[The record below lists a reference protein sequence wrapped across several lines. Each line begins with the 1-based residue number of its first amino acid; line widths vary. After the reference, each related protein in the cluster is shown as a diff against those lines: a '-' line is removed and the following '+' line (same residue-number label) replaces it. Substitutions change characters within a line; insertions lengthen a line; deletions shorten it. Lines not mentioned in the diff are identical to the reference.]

1 MDFLLTIWIFI
12 QVLIG
17 YNLVF
22 PILLYCLTPLL
33 KFNNKIPAE
42 RIVKR
47 YDYAFIVTA
56 YQYTDTLN
64 SVVSSIL
71 RIDYPNFM
79 VYIVADNCDI
89 SGLNFENDRVVLLR
103 PPEVLASN
111 TKSHAFAMNNFIRDH
126 DIVTIIDS
134 DNIVDLHYIEE
145 LNKSFNDGFDAVQG
159 LRAAKNIEGT
169 IASLD
174 AARDI
179 YYHFYDGK
187 LLFEC
192 GSSATLAGSGMAFK
206 SQIYKNFLEEHNVSG
221 AGFDKVLQ
229 AWLVKKGM
237 RIAFNEYAIVLDE
250 KTSKPD
256 QLVKQRS
263 RWINTWF
270 KYSGLGFGILLKG
283 ITRLNRNQIFF
294 GVILLRPP
302 LFIFLIASAFCFLLN
317 VITGN
322 FLMAFIWIVSGLL
335 FVLSFFIALI
345 RAKAN
350 NRIYWALLNIPK
362 FMAYQVISLVK
373 AKNANKI
380 SISTRHYYKDEQSD
394 NEDHPKL

>member
-1 MDFLLTIWIFI
+1 MDILLTIWIFI

-22 PILLYCLTPLL
+22 PMLLYVLSPLL
-33 KFNNKIPAE
+33 KLGNNRTKGQ
-42 RIVKR
+42 VKEL

-64 SVVSSIL
+64 SVVNSIL
-71 RIDYPNFM
+71 RIEYPNFM
-79 VYIVADNCDI
+79 IYVVADNCDI
-89 SGLNFENDRVVLLR
+89 SGLNFESNRVILLR
-103 PPEVLASN
+103 PTEVLASN
-111 TKSHAFAMNNFIRDH
+111 TRSHAYAMNNFIRTH

-134 DNIVDLHYIEE
+134 DNIVDLHYIDA
-145 LNKSFNDGFDAVQG
+145 LNKSFSSGFEAVQG
-159 LRAAKNIEGT
+159 LRAAKNNEGT
-169 IASLD
+169 IAALD

-206 SQIYKNFLEEHNVSG
+206 SHIYKRFLDEHTVSG

-229 AWLVKKGM
+229 AWLINNGM
-237 RIAFNEYAIVLDE
+237 RIAFNEIAIVLDE

-283 ITRLNRNQIFF
+283 ITQLNRNQILF
-294 GVILLRPP
+294 GIILLRPP
-302 LFIFLIASAFCFLLN
+302 LFIFLIASALCFLVNL
-317 VITGN
+317 VTGN
-322 FLMAFIWIVSGLL
+322 LFMAIIWMISGLL

-345 RAKAN
+345 SAKASKH
-350 NRIYWALLNIPK
+350 IYRALLNIPR
-362 FMAYQVISLVK
+362 FMTYQVISLVK

-380 SISTRHYYKDEQSD
+380 SISTRHYYKGEQSD
-394 NEDHPKL
+394 TEEQSKI